1 MEFEKHVAQHST
13 ETDRILAEDKPD
25 LHSLPKP
32 NIQVIKT
39 KIHGCYELRPTVIDD
54 QRGFFAK
61 IFHRPLWEELGL
73 CTEFEEEYVTR
84 SLPGTL
90 RGLHF
95 QVPPM
100 HHHKV
105 VLCLRGR
112 AWDVAVD
119 LRRDSPTFGE
129 HISVNLSC
137 TMANALYIP
146 AGLAHGFCV
155 TGAEALLY
163 YKLSSVYSPAHDSGI
178 RWDSA
183 EIPWPISDPVLSERD
198 KKLGSFEDFESP
210 FKFTSGDE
218 FGSAE

>member
-1 MEFEKHVAQHST
+1 MFAPNLRDLPQPKIQIIPT
-13 ETDRILAEDKPD
+13 E
-25 LHSLPKP
+25 
-32 NIQVIKT
+32 
-39 KIHGCYELRPTVIDD
+39 IHGCYELRPTVINDR
-54 QRGFFAK
+54 RGFFAK

-73 CTEFEEEYVTR
+73 CTDFDEEYVTR

-95 QVPPM
+95 QAPPM
-100 HHHKV
+100 QHHKV
-105 VLCLRGR
+105 VLCLRGS

-119 LRRDSPTFGE
+119 LRRGSPTYGA

-137 TMANALYIP
+137 GLANALYLP

-163 YKLSSVYSPAHDSGI
+163 YKLSSVYSPEHDTGI

-183 EIPWPISDPVLSERD
+183 GISWPIADPILSDRD
-198 KKLGSFEDFESP
+198 AALPALEDFESP
-210 FKFTSGDE
+210 FSFEVDR
-218 FGSAE
+218 

>member
-1 MEFEKHVAQHST
+1 MGSPEP
-13 ETDRILAEDKPD
+13 I
-25 LHSLPKP
+25 SLPPQTANLPRPK
-32 NIQVIKT
+32 IEVIPT
-39 KIHGCYELRPTVIDD
+39 RIAGCYELRPTVIED

-61 IFHRPLWEELGL
+61 IFHRPLWQELGL

-100 HHHKV
+100 DHSKV

-119 LRRDSPTFGE
+119 LRKGSPSYGE
-129 HISVNLSC
+129 HIAVELNC
-137 TMANALYIP
+137 TLANAVYLP
-146 AGLAHGFCV
+146 PGLAHGFCV

-163 YKLSSVYSPAHDSGI
+163 YKLSSVYSPAHDAGI
-178 RWDSA
+178 RWDSLG
-183 EIPWPISDPVLSERD
+183 IPWPISDPVLSERD
-198 KKLGSFEDFESP
+198 RELPPFGEFDSP
-210 FKFTSGDE
+210 FVFAGQRS
-218 FGSAE
+218 

>member
-1 MEFEKHVAQHST
+1 MAAPTPV
-13 ETDRILAEDKPD
+13 DMD
-25 LHSLPKP
+25 LLPRPK
-32 NIQVIKT
+32 IEVIST
-39 KIHGCYELRPTVIDD
+39 KIQGCYELRPTVVDD
-54 QRGFFAK
+54 ARGCFAK

-90 RGLHF
+90 RGMHF

-100 HHHKV
+100 DHHKV

-119 LRRDSPTFGE
+119 LRRDSPTYGE
-129 HISVNLSC
+129 YISVNLTDS
-137 TMANALYIP
+137 MANALYLP

-163 YKLSSVYSPAHDSGI
+163 YKLSTVYSPQHDMGI
-178 RWDSA
+178 HWDSA
-183 EIPWPISDPVLSERD
+183 GIPWPISDPILSERD
-198 KKLGSFEDFESP
+198 KKLTPLSEFDSP
-210 FKFTSGDE
+210 FTL
-218 FGSAE
+218 

>member
-1 MEFEKHVAQHST
+1 MHVA
-13 ETDRILAEDKPD
+13 EDVSV
-25 LHSLPKP
+25 LNLPVP
-32 NIQVIKT
+32 QIDVVET
-39 KIHGCYELRPTVIDD
+39 KILGCYELRPKVLDD
-54 QRGFFAK
+54 SRGFFAK

-100 HHHKV
+100 QHHKV

-119 LRRDSPTFGE
+119 LRRGSPTYGQYA
-129 HISVNLSC
+129 SVNLSC
-137 TMANALYIP
+137 TMANAMYLP
-146 AGLAHGFCV
+146 AGVAHGFCV

-163 YKLSSVYSPAHDSGI
+163 YKLSSVYSPAHDKGV

-183 EIPWPISDPVLSERD
+183 GIPWPISDPVLSERD
-198 KKLGSFEDFESP
+198 PGLPGLDEFESP
-210 FKFTSGDE
+210 FE
-218 FGSAE
+218 L

>member
-1 MEFEKHVAQHST
+1 MMIPPNLESPEM
-13 ETDRILAEDKPD
+13 KPEID
-25 LHSLPKP
+25 ALPRP
-32 NIQVIKT
+32 QIEVIET
-39 KIHGCYELRPTVIDD
+39 KIQGCYELRPKVLDD

-61 IFHRPLWEELGL
+61 IFHRPLWESLGL

-90 RGLHF
+90 RGMHF

-119 LRRDSPTFGE
+119 LRKDSPTYRQ

-137 TMANALYIP
+137 TMANALYLP

-163 YKLSSVYSPAHDSGI
+163 YKLSSVYSPAHDAGI

-183 EIPWPISDPVLSERD
+183 AIPWPISDPVLSDRD
-198 KKLGSFEDFESP
+198 KKLPLLDEFESP
-210 FKFTSGDE
+210 FTLADSR
-218 FGSAE
+218 

>member
-1 MEFEKHVAQHST
+1 MS
-13 ETDRILAEDKPD
+13 LAVHDPRD
-25 LHSLPKP
+25 LPRP
-32 NIQVIKT
+32 NIQVVETRIQ
-39 KIHGCYELRPTVIDD
+39 GCYELRPTVVDD

-61 IFHRPLWEELGL
+61 IFHRPLWQELGL
-73 CTEFEEEYVTR
+73 CTEFDEEYVTH

-95 QVPPM
+95 QTPPM
-100 HHHKV
+100 QHHKV

-119 LRRDSPTFGE
+119 LRNDSPTYGQ
-129 HISVNLSC
+129 HISVNLTSS
-137 TMANALYIP
+137 MANALYLP

-163 YKLSSVYSPAHDSGI
+163 YKLSSVYSPTHDTGI

-183 EIPWPISDPVLSERD
+183 NISWPISDPILSERD
-198 KKLGSFEDFESP
+198 KNFQSLADFESP
-210 FKFTSGDE
+210 FHLDMSE
-218 FGSAE
+218 PVLSEPALSESALNKRPLTNL

>member
-1 MEFEKHVAQHST
+1 MAST
-13 ETDRILAEDKPD
+13 LSRTKNPEVSALEAPR
-25 LHSLPKP
+25 P
-32 NIQVIKT
+32 NIQVIET
-39 KIHGCYELRPTVIDD
+39 KIHGCYELRPTVLDD

-61 IFHRPLWEELGL
+61 IYHRPLWQDLGL
-73 CTEFEEEYVTR
+73 CTHYEEEYVTR

-95 QVPPM
+95 QRPPM
-100 HHHKV
+100 QHHKV

-119 LRRDSPTFGE
+119 LRRDSPTYGE

-137 TMANALYIP
+137 TMANALYLP

-155 TGAEALLY
+155 TGAEALLF
-163 YKLSSVYSPAHDSGI
+163 YKLSSVYTPACDDGI

-183 EIPWPISDPVLSERD
+183 GIPWPISDPVLSARD
-198 KKLGSFEDFESP
+198 QTLQSLADFDSP
-210 FKFTSGDE
+210 FTLANCALDQRLP
-218 FGSAE
+218 